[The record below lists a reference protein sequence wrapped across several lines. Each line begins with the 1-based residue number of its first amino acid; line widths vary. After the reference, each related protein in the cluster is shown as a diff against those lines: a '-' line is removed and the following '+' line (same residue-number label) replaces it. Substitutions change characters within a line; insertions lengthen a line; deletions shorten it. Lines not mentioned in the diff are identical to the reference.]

1 MSGNLSIEQITTIRN
16 PNYPKIIWVLVK
28 TNDGLEGIGET
39 SYDPATVE
47 AFIMGEA
54 SDYLLGKDPS
64 KIDLHWNILS
74 KVGSHIKI
82 GNSGEM
88 RGLSAIDMALW
99 DLKAKRLKVPLYDL
113 LGGLSREKIKVYNT
127 CAGYSY
133 GVNRSGS
140 KLPGDIDYQKD
151 QPYEDQYAFINDPI
165 RLSNNIVHKKKT
177 I

>member
-16 PNYPKIIWVLVK
+16 PSYPKIIWVLVK

-39 SYDPATVE
+39 SYDPSTVE

-64 KIDLHWNILS
+64 KIDLHWEILS

-113 LGGLSREKIKVYNT
+113 LGCLLYTSPSPRD
-127 CAGYSY
+127 S
-133 GVNRSGS
+133 
-140 KLPGDIDYQKD
+140 
-151 QPYEDQYAFINDPI
+151 
-165 RLSNNIVHKKKT
+165 
-177 I
+177 